1 MIKFCE
7 KRAPY
12 EQEGTPVSDYLLHI
26 LDAIGRIERYTASK
40 SLDDFERD
48 EQCQDAVIRNI
59 EIIGEAARNIQ
70 QHSPDFVQQHHE
82 IPWAALYAM
91 RNRLSHGYWA
101 VDLAVVWQVI
111 VRDLGE
117 LKRELERICGGLEAL
132 GAGVLAGKALNRIA
146 RSSQDTLRARRNSC
160 EQMLIE
166 ETARRS

>member
-1 MIKFCE
+1 MNK
-7 KRAPY
+7 KALR
-12 EQEGTPVSDYLLHI
+12 VSDYLLHI
-26 LDAIGRIERYTASK
+26 LDAIGRIERYPASK

-111 VRDLGE
+111 ERDLGA
-117 LKRELERICGGLEAL
+117 LKRELERISG
-132 GAGVLAGKALNRIA
+132 
-146 RSSQDTLRARRNSC
+146 QT
-160 EQMLIE
+160 
-166 ETARRS
+166 